1 MKSFKSKKSPYIT
14 IGFENVETINLK
26 RNKDIYLSITDISQN
41 ENIFIINDKAS
52 HSKTKSS
59 TNVTL
64 NIPIKMI
71 NSFKKWNGGAN
82 WSKEKVTP
90 LDRLLQYNDITSITF
105 NGETY
110 FVPYEEKDDSGD
122 NKYQKT
128 FYNKEKG
135 ILQIEIKK

>member
-1 MKSFKSKKSPYIT
+1 MKSSKKTKNAYIT

-26 RNKDIYLSITDISQN
+26 RNKDIYLSITNIKQN
-41 ENIFIINDKAS
+41 ENVLIIGDDARHN
-52 HSKTKSS
+52 KTKHS

-110 FVPYEEKDDSGD
+110 YVPYEEDNSGN
-122 NKYQKT
+122 NKYQTT

-135 ILQIEIKK
+135 ILQIQITK